1 MTSSSKPVHDGIDAL
16 RWTKPVLDVHHH
28 LFVDVR
34 VADDLAELLEVD
46 LAVVVLVREED
57 RLVDD
62 LLELRVLQVGAH
74 HHLQH
79 LEELAVADVPVIV
92 NVVDPERD
100 LGSVD

>member
-1 MTSSSKPVHDGIDAL
+1 MTGVCKTGSLEVVMRVGKPVH
-16 RWTKPVLDVHHH
+16 LDVDHH

>member
-1 MTSSSKPVHDGIDAL
+1 MRVGKPVH
-16 RWTKPVLDVHHH
+16 LDVDHH